1 MGRAAKK
8 DGAVSKKT
16 LNELAEHWKQLER
29 KTVEQRKKAETY
41 YENILM
47 EPIIQTFVENNKAQA
62 EPVECMILSVGTS
75 YEPLVLDI
83 KLMEPRRVLFL
94 YTEKSEQYLDKVVRY
109 CGLNAARYEK
119 SLVHETE
126 PLDIYREIKRAF
138 LKWNKPEKIFIDFTG
153 GTKAMSAVQTIWQ
166 IFANRTQAQR
176 DFFILT
182 IHWRYLAILKSRK
195 R

>member
-75 YEPLVLDI
+75 
-83 KLMEPRRVLFL
+83 
-94 YTEKSEQYLDKVVRY
+94 
-109 CGLNAARYEK
+109 
-119 SLVHETE
+119 
-126 PLDIYREIKRAF
+126 
-138 LKWNKPEKIFIDFTG
+138 
-153 GTKAMSAVQTIWQ
+153 
-166 IFANRTQAQR
+166 
-176 DFFILT
+176 
-182 IHWRYLAILKSRK
+182 
-195 R
+195 